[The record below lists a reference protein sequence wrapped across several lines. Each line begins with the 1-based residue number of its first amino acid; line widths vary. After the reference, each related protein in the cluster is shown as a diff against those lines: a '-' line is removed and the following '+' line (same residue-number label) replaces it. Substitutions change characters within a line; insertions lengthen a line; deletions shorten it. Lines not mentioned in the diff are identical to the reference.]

1 MKRGAIREITWDE
14 PEAPAEGLAA
24 APRAKP
30 AAAAALFELVEVEP
44 SIGVRPGGPRLEPEP
59 ADAAEE
65 AIALLRIAAEVEGAL
80 LVQYLFTAYSVL
92 PGVQRDIPEIGP
104 PAVSS
109 DRWCNVLREI
119 ARQEMGH
126 LITVQNLLL
135 SLNAA
140 PHVDRENFPW
150 LDSGLFPFPFHL
162 ERLDLDTLAK
172 AVTAE
177 APNVVSAGDLQD
189 YAEAA
194 ALANSVAGPVSR
206 VGQIYERLY
215 FLFQDG
221 DAAQPP
227 WKEVANPF
235 GGWRTWHVAAAAIGR
250 NQGRQAQTREWW
262 GDGLDGNADTAIYV
276 LPVADLAAARD
287 AIFRIAQQGEGPPD
301 AAAFDTH
308 FDKFLRLYRE
318 FRAYQTHPDWPAVVR
333 NQATDPAT
341 GTDHGA
347 ATITDP
353 ATRQWACLANV
364 RYEMLL
370 LYIGLAL
377 TVDGAGSVAGTQ
389 AQRADLLDWVR
400 KEMTSIIKGLGETL
414 REMPL
419 AAGAAADSPRAGLPF
434 ELPGGHDLPAT
445 VPGQVAELQR
455 SLIAS
460 RAICKTIVDH
470 FNPTSDQQD
479 LLAVVEDVDQKISA
493 RIDHPTTRS

>member
-14 PEAPAEGLAA
+14 PEAMEEGLPA
-24 APRAKP
+24 APE
-30 AAAAALFELVEVEP
+30 AAPGGAAALFELVEIAP
-44 SIGVRPGGPRLEPEP
+44 TIGIRPRGPRLDPEPE
-59 ADAAEE
+59 DAVEE

-80 LVQYLFTAYSVL
+80 LVQYLYTAYSVL
-92 PGVQRDIPEIGP
+92 LGVHRDIPGP
-104 PAVSS
+104 PPLAISS
-109 DRWCNVLREI
+109 DRWSYVLIEI

-177 APNVVSAGDLQD
+177 APKVVSGGDLQD

-194 ALANSVAGPVSR
+194 ARANSAAGPVSR

-221 DAAQPP
+221 DAPQLP

-235 GGWRTWHVAAAAIGR
+235 SDWKTWHVPAAGIGR
-250 NQGRQAQTREWW
+250 NQGRQAQKLEW
-262 GDGLDGNADTAIYV
+262 GGVGLDNADTAIYV
-276 LPVADLAAARD
+276 LPVADLAGARD
-287 AIFRIAQQGEGPPD
+287 AIFHIAQQGEGPPD
-301 AAAFDTH
+301 AGAFDTH

-318 FRAYQTHPDWPAVVR
+318 LRAYQAHADLPVVR

-341 GTDHGA
+341 GTDGRA

-353 ATRQWACLANV
+353 ATLQWACLANV

-377 TVDGAGSVAGTQ
+377 TVDGAGAVDGTQ
-389 AQRADLLDWVR
+389 AQRTDLLGWVR
-400 KEMTSIIKGLGETL
+400 REMKVVKGLGATL

-419 AAGAAADSPRAGLPF
+419 AAEAAADSLRAGLPF

-445 VPGQVAELQR
+445 VPGQVAELR
-455 SLIAS
+455 RLLIAS

-470 FNPTSDQQD
+470 FNPTSDQQK
-479 LLAVVEDVDQKISA
+479 LLAMVEDADQKISA